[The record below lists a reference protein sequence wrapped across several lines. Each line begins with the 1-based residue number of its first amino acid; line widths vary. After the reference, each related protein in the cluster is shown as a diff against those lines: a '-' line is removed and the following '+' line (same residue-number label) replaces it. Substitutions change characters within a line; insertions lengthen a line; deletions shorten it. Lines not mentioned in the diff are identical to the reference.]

1 MDKAKRSY
9 EDIQEDVIDV
19 QDELD
24 YLQRRINRKRIAL
37 EKKLDALHDELM
49 SNETYQEEKQEKLR
63 EALGSFFYD
72 EWVTK
77 LHLIDVNIARTEVD
91 KNGHLAYQYR
101 VSAATPDKDE
111 RCLKITLRA
120 DIDRMTPHFAV
131 LFTRRRELSEYTLR
145 ELWHRAL
152 SANTRT
158 LPSDATQQAIGMAAI
173 MTLLY
178 AVHKACGE
186 TYMDDEVTIESLMEK
201 LKLHA
206 ARDDDRADYAGT
218 R

>member
-9 EDIQEDVIDV
+9 ADIQEDVIDV

-77 LHLIDVNIARTEVD
+77 LHLIDVNIARIEGAT
-91 KNGHLAYQYR
+91 NAYEYR
-101 VSAATPDKDE
+101 VSAATPDKAE

-120 DIDRMTPHFAV
+120 DVDRMTPHFAI
-131 LFTRRRELSEYTLR
+131 LFTRRRELSEYTVR

-186 TYMDDEVTIESLMEK
+186 NYMDDEVTIESLVEK

-206 ARDDDRADYAGT
+206 IPDNDRADYAGT